1 MSKYK
6 KFQSKKV
13 QEKFDSYPK
22 SIKPSLLYLRELI
35 FKTASQTPGV
45 GDIEETLKWGE
56 PSYITSQTH
65 SGSTV
70 RVDWKK
76 DTPEH
81 YYMYFNCK
89 TTLVDTFKE
98 IYGTLFTYGGNRSLI
113 FHKDDELPLNELS
126 DCIAMALTYHLSK
139 KRG

>member
-22 SIKPSLLYLRELI
+22 SIKPRLLYLRELI
-35 FKTASQTPGV
+35 FKTASQAPGV

-76 DTPEH
+76 GTPEH

-98 IYGTLFTYGGNRSLI
+98 IYGNLFTYGGNRSLI
-113 FHKDDELPLNELS
+113 FHKDDELPLNELI
-126 DCIAMALTYHLSK
+126 DCITMALTYNLSK
-139 KRG
+139 KRR